1 MQEMLEMIVNIVI
14 IPTIPIVVGALVNA
28 LNKWVTKQSV
38 QLENDVIEGYLIDI
52 TEVISQAVMS
62 TSQTFVDSLKN
73 QGAFDKEAQKEAFQK
88 SKDTVMILLAQDAK
102 DFIIQMYGDLDLWLD
117 TKIEQKVK
125 ELK

>member
-52 TEVISQAVMS
+52 TSVISQAVMS